1 MVKRCLDCKS
11 SIIND
16 LESDMENEV
25 PLWYKKAGN
34 YSLLPKMLNCNKK
47 FNPHKTELKEHI
59 PDITDIEIQI
69 PIQSKKDTWVF
80 YWASLSNDDFKKIE
94 SPEKA
99 YGKETN
105 SGLVETDEKGNAVL
119 ILNCPQ
125 PYKVDNVTYPRHVHY
140 THLTEEEVW
149 SDEIK
154 TLVAYCHLTKDQFKE
169 YLDSKSHLVINA
181 LPEDDHKTRSIPGT
195 LNLPVNDLNDNNKD
209 EKINDLIDNNI
220 DKYPSLNESIV
231 EGSLEKENIP
241 MIIYC
246 ANKECNASKN
256 LVKKLMNAGYPNV
269 IEYPG
274 GIKEWFGD
282 KEEGEDEK
290 PTFFDD
296 DDKYNLDIDY
306 ETIVIDGV
314 QYKHKLD
321 DLNYVFDITYQISR

>member
-140 THLTEEEVW
+140 THLTDEEVW

-154 TLVAYCHLTKDQFKE
+154 TLVAYL
-169 YLDSKSHLVINA
+169 S
-181 LPEDDHKTRSIPGT
+181 
-195 LNLPVNDLNDNNKD
+195 
-209 EKINDLIDNNI
+209 LIHI
-220 DKYPSLNESIV
+220 
-231 EGSLEKENIP
+231 
-241 MIIYC
+241 
-246 ANKECNASKN
+246 
-256 LVKKLMNAGYPNV
+256 
-269 IEYPG
+269 
-274 GIKEWFGD
+274 
-282 KEEGEDEK
+282 
-290 PTFFDD
+290 
-296 DDKYNLDIDY
+296 
-306 ETIVIDGV
+306 
-314 QYKHKLD
+314 
-321 DLNYVFDITYQISR
+321 